1 MDVFTTIHKH
11 SLFMIPSCRTAF
23 RLLTHVSLLQYRRS
37 LNVLDFGRTLAHI
50 SARYACISY
59 AWTQWEKNNNRP
71 NYSEELKRVFAWPSS
86 HYSNHPWSFFV
97 FMGNHVAHDVLASLI
112 YFYFICTFFY
122 KSKRNMCL
130 CNGMKC
136 SSLRGRVKPSLAWF
150 PWDGI
155 PYTTSFS
162 HKFD

>member
-1 MDVFTTIHKH
+1 
-11 SLFMIPSCRTAF
+11 MIPSCRTAF

-86 HYSNHPWSFFV
+86 HYSNHPWSFLV
-97 FMGNHVAHDVLASLI
+97 FMGNPVAHDILENLI
-112 YFYFICTFFY
+112 YFYYIYIFINLKEICVY
-122 KSKRNMCL
+122 VGR
-130 CNGMKC
+130 KC

-150 PWDGI
+150 SWDGI
-155 PYTTSFS
+155 PYTTSFLD
-162 HKFD
+162 KFDKY